1 VTDARIITVGPPM
14 TFRQQIARALGRQ
27 ADAVE
32 WVPTVTAVEGAVE
45 SEHVPANVVVL
56 SPAVK
61 ELDAFGLAEFLGK
74 ASPATAVLLVRDRAL
89 NGTLP
94 AAMRAGIR
102 DVVDLSRG
110 GQDLEEALQRAIH
123 WSIKLR
129 SVGGTPQADSE
140 QRRARI
146 FSVFSSKGG
155 TGKTFLA
162 TNLATAISVE
172 SNQDTAIVD
181 LDLDL
186 GDVFSYFGRE
196 PARPIQDLI
205 LLGED
210 ADRSQVEDIGTQL
223 GTHLWGF
230 ASPPDPAAIAVNGEA
245 MGKVLQALRR
255 VYEYIVVD
263 ATADYSDA
271 ALAAFDLSDEIFLIS
286 ALDVVGIRHLSL
298 ALQTFLSLGFPRER
312 FRVVLNRADSK
323 VGLSPLDVERVMKVK
338 VDAQIPSSRLVPVS
352 LNRGEPV
359 VLAEPRSDVAKSVLS
374 LARRLSPSPAIGKRR
389 RAFGK
394 RTS

>member
-1 VTDARIITVGPPM
+1 M
-14 TFRQQIARALGRQ
+14 TFRQQIARALGRE

-45 SEHVPANVVVL
+45 SEHVSANVVVL

-94 AAMRAGIR
+94 AAMRAGVR

-110 GQDLEEALQRAIH
+110 GTDLEDALQRAIH
-123 WSIKLR
+123 WSVKLR
-129 SVGGTPQADSE
+129 SVGGTTAQGESE

-186 GDVFSYFGRE
+186 GDVFSYFGKE
-196 PARPIQDLI
+196 PARPVQDLI

-210 ADRSQVEDIGTQL
+210 ADRSQVEDIGTRL
-223 GTHLWGF
+223 GPHLWGF
-230 ASPPDPAAIAVNGEA
+230 GSPPDPATIAVNGEA
-245 MGKVLQALRR
+245 MGKVLQTLRR

-286 ALDVVGIRHLSL
+286 ALDVVGVRHLSL

-374 LARRLSPSPAIGKRR
+374 LARRLTPSTPSVKRR
-389 RAFGK
+389 RAFSK